1 MSRTGHRL
9 IDHTADFGLEF
20 WAPEPEQL
28 FSLAARVLFQN
39 MVDSQSRLV
48 GRHRHCLQVDGVD
61 WADLMV
67 NWFREL
73 LFLWHGQGEV
83 LVDVTI
89 ESLSATQ
96 LHATLTA
103 DDFNPDLHA
112 VLHEIKAV
120 TYHQIQVGPC
130 EKGWC
135 ARVIFDL

>member
-20 WAPEPEQL
+20 WAPGPEAL

-39 MVDSQSRLV
+39 MVDSQGRLV
-48 GRHRHCLQVDGVD
+48 GRRRHSLQVEGDD

-67 NWFREL
+67 NWLREL
-73 LFLWHGQGEV
+73 LFLWHGQGEI
-83 LVDVTI
+83 LTEATI
-89 ESLSATQ
+89 ESLSATH
-96 LHATLTA
+96 LHATLTV
-103 DDFNPDLHA
+103 DDFNPDLHG

-135 ARVIFDL
+135 ARVIFDI